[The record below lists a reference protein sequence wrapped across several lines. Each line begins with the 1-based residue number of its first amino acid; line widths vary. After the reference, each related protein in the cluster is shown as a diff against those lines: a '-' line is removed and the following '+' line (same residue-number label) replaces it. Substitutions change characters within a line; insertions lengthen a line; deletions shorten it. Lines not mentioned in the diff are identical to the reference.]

1 MKFNIYNINHSLK
14 LNKKKIIN
22 DPVYG
27 FVTIPSAFIFD
38 LIQHPYLQRLRFI
51 KQVSMTHL
59 VYPGALHTRF
69 QHVIGAMHLMSL
81 VIDTLRHKNISI
93 SPEEEEAV
101 LVAILLHDIGH
112 GPFSHSLEHTLI
124 EGVSH
129 EMLSSLLMDK
139 LNEEFEG
146 KLSLAIT
153 IFNNQYP
160 RKFFHQLVSSQLD
173 MDRMDYLNRD
183 SFFTGVSEGV
193 ISFDRIIAMLHVE
206 QGELVVE
213 AKGIYSVEKFLIARR
228 LMYWQ
233 VYLHKTVIS
242 AEQMLIKILYRA
254 RVLAVQGHKLF
265 TTTAL
270 GHFLTNNIN
279 HHNFL
284 EDGRHLEWF
293 TRLDDTDIMSALKEW
308 VNVEDKILKTLCR
321 KLMNRDLL
329 RTELRNTP
337 FLETEVNSV
346 REKVKAYFE
355 VDDDEVD
362 YFVNTQ
368 VIQNSAYDIQHNN
381 IKIINNRGYVQ
392 DITEASDLSN
402 VEALAKRVVKFAISY
417 PKEIGHPLDEVNNFS
432 KNN

>member
-1 MKFNIYNINHSLK
+1 M
-14 LNKKKIIN
+14 NKKKIIN

-27 FVTIPSAFIFD
+27 FVTVPSAFIFD

-81 VIDTLRHKNISI
+81 AIDTLRHKNVSI

-129 EMLSSLLMDK
+129 EMLSSLLMNR
-139 LNEEFEG
+139 LNDEFG
-146 KLSLAIT
+146 GRLSLAIT
-153 IFNNQYP
+153 MFNGQYP

-193 ISFDRIIAMLHVE
+193 ISFDRIITMLHVA

-233 VYLHKTVIS
+233 VYLHKTVIG

-254 RVLAVQGHKLF
+254 RELAAQGHKLF
-265 TTTAL
+265 ATTAL
-270 GHFLTNNIN
+270 DHFMTNKIN
-279 HHNFL
+279 HDNFL
-284 EDGRHLEWF
+284 EDVQHLEWF

-308 VNVEDKILKTLCR
+308 VYAEDKILKTLCR
-321 KLMNRDLL
+321 KLMGRDLL

-337 FLETEVNSV
+337 FLEAEVNMV
-346 REKVKAYFE
+346 REKVKAHFKLE
-355 VDDDEVD
+355 DSEID
-362 YFVNTQ
+362 YFVYTQ
-368 VIQNSAYDIQHNN
+368 VVQNSAYDIQHNN
-381 IKIINNRGYVQ
+381 IKIINNRGHVQ
-392 DITEASDLSN
+392 DITDASDLSN
-402 VEALAKRVVKFAISY
+402 VEALAKRVVKFALSY
-417 PKEIGHPLDEVNNFS
+417 PKEIGHPLDGG
-432 KNN
+432 